1 MKHYIVNYKNL
12 DEAAYDGNI
21 GFEEMCK
28 FYDVATKA
36 EMQKMEEILK
46 KEDWEK
52 FKNLIQDVTGTRLK

>member
-1 MKHYIVNYKNL
+1 MNYSDL
-12 DEAAYDGNI
+12 SEAAYSGNL
-21 GFEEMCK
+21 GFSELVK

-52 FKNLIQDVTGTRLK
+52 FKKLIQDVTGTRLK